1 MSEKNNFLYDV
12 SMSYVNAGWQER
24 YCALVKYLDAYLK
37 ENCGEFFADLQ
48 LYQTGPMNYVVVH
61 ASSEE
66 MEESEDEQPRED
78 YASSTGEEIRQER
91 NDTTS

>member
-1 MSEKNNFLYDV
+1 MMCRVLVRLFLRYREVVGHNVRRKQILKFDLAKKLHGQSEVCL
-12 SMSYVNAGWQER
+12 
-24 YCALVKYLDAYLK
+24 
-37 ENCGEFFADLQ
+37 
-48 LYQTGPMNYVVVH
+48 H